1 MQNHAA
7 TSPTPQDE
15 ILGLRAV
22 DGVLHLTLDENVA
35 FEALREAV
43 RETFSAT
50 PDRFRGRDAR
60 LELGGRSL
68 DLFDL
73 RRLSHVLKDE
83 FGIHVAGLYC
93 QQESLVR
100 YAERELKVRVYPSRP
115 EVLDAPEPQAETPPQ
130 AETEQPTNAEVEE
143 DAGEERAEVFDAGSR
158 VLTIQHGLRSGQVIH
173 YSGDVLVYGDVNP
186 GAEVV
191 ADGNVLVMGALKG
204 MVHAGSN
211 GDDSAVVMAFDLRP
225 TQLRIGRKIAFP
237 TDSPNRAVDVYS
249 PQIAW
254 IRGENIV
261 VEPYR
266 GKLPQ

>member
-1 MQNHAA
+1 MQNQAA
-7 TSPTPQDE
+7 PQPTAAQDE
-15 ILGLRAV
+15 LLGLRAV
-22 DGVLHLTLDENVA
+22 DGVIHLTLDENA
-35 FEALREAV
+35 SFEALREAV
-43 RETFSAT
+43 RDTFNAT

-60 LELGGRSL
+60 LELGGRAL

-100 YAERELKVRVYPSRP
+100 YAERELKVRVYPNRP
-115 EVLDAPEPQAETPPQ
+115 EVIEPDVVEEPVVET
-130 AETEQPTNAEVEE
+130 AVETVEVE
-143 DAGEERAEVFDAGSR
+143 AEERAEAFDAGTR

-173 YSGDVLVYGDVNP
+173 YSGDVMVYGDVNP

-211 GDDSAVVMAFDLRP
+211 GDDSAIVMAFDLRP
-225 TQLRIGRKIAFP
+225 TQLRIGRRIAFP
-237 TDSPNRAVDVYS
+237 TDSPNRAVESYS
-249 PQIAW
+249 PQVAW
-254 IRGENIV
+254 VRGEDIV

>member
-7 TSPTPQDE
+7 TSPSTQDE
-15 ILGLRAV
+15 LLGLRAV
-22 DGVLHLTLDENVA
+22 DGVLHLTLDENAA

-60 LELGGRSL
+60 LELGSRAL

-73 RRLSHVLKDE
+73 RRLSHILKDE

-115 EVLDAPEPQAETPPQ
+115 EVAEADDVEPEVE
-130 AETEQPTNAEVEE
+130 AETEQPVKAEPEQDEVQ
-143 DAGEERAEVFDAGSR
+143 ERAEVFDAGSR
-158 VLTIQHGLRSGQVIH
+158 MLTIQHGLRSGQVIH

-211 GDDSAVVMAFDLRP
+211 GDDTAIVMAFDLRP
-225 TQLRIGRKIAFP
+225 TQLRVGRKIAFP
-237 TDSPNRAVDVYS
+237 TDSPNRAVDAYS

-254 IRGENIV
+254 IRGETIV